1 MEEASLYI
9 SVISLAFLAF
19 LSILLLNELRTGA
32 GNFYLAGVVFIAAL
46 ASLLRFSVRTA
57 NPLLLILPFLV
68 FPSGFLVG
76 PLLYLYARHT
86 LYGSPP
92 GRFEIYAFSAVTLF
106 VFASHTVLSS
116 VFPEMRSMSDVQSQ
130 IGFVAVYTRWLI
142 FASCTYNGALIVR
155 ALLLLSR
162 YEAEVAQHFA
172 GSVRDQVLWLKSL
185 FGSTLLF
192 FVLYFTSTVAAWI
205 AGFSLPATPA
215 EGIVIVAMAYLVL
228 FYYIKKPQV
237 FALRMEQT
245 SNVRYA
251 RQNLADADRLEHMRR
266 LEEYMVREKP
276 YLDQRISLS
285 DISES
290 LSIPVHHLSMVINIE
305 KKQNFF
311 GFINSYRIA
320 DAKAILSSAEF
331 AERTLLDAGFMSGF
345 QSKAAFNRVFKE
357 HTGMTPGQYRAFAQ
371 KKITSP

>member
-1 MEEASLYI
+1 
-9 SVISLAFLAF
+9 
-19 LSILLLNELRTGA
+19 
-32 GNFYLAGVVFIAAL
+32 
-46 ASLLRFSVRTA
+46 
-57 NPLLLILPFLV
+57 
-68 FPSGFLVG
+68 
-76 PLLYLYARHT
+76 
-86 LYGSPP
+86 
-92 GRFEIYAFSAVTLF
+92 
-106 VFASHTVLSS
+106 
-116 VFPEMRSMSDVQSQ
+116 
-130 IGFVAVYTRWLI
+130 
-142 FASCTYNGALIVR
+142 
-155 ALLLLSR
+155 
-162 YEAEVAQHFA
+162 
-172 GSVRDQVLWLKSL
+172 
-185 FGSTLLF
+185 
-192 FVLYFTSTVAAWI
+192 
-205 AGFSLPATPA
+205 
-215 EGIVIVAMAYLVL
+215 
-228 FYYIKKPQV
+228 
-237 FALRMEQT
+237 
-245 SNVRYA
+245 VRYA

-320 DAKAILSSAEF
+320 AAKAILSSAEF